1 MVAPVTL
8 RSSHPQ
14 SASTGVS
21 GSTNSV
27 PTEAVSEI
35 YCKTLSSTVG
45 CSGTSTDSEYLLYC
59 MYYAPVS
66 IDYLLLY
73 VQGTLFINC
82 KSQHWDSED

>member
-1 MVAPVTL
+1 MRSTARHSAPLLVAAVLVLT
-8 RSSHPQ
+8 
-14 SASTGVS
+14 VS
-21 GSTNSV
+21 
-27 PTEAVSEI
+27 I
-35 YCKTLSSTVG
+35 CCTVQ
-45 CSGTSTDSEYLLYC
+45 C